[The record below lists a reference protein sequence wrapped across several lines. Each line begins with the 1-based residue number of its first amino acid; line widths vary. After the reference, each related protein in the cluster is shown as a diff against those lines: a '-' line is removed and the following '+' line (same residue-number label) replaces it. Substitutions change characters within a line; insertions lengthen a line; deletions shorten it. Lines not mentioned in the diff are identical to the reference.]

1 MTAYTISQGNMV
13 YINIMKAKYSHLY
26 FHVCLMGYNIFDGD
40 IIILADFEVCGS
52 HLSPQKAHG

>member
-13 YINIMKAKYSHLY
+13 YINVMKAKYSYLY

-40 IIILADFEVCGS
+40 IIILVDFEVFGS